1 MSGRLVSK
9 NMFEVLC
16 DIWQIPLHVGPQLA
30 GMQNEGAGLS
40 ETYGQFQS
48 RNDVTLTS
56 GQCVVGKLVI
66 RLDRYKALEESR
78 SSTLRMIKDLQF
90 KKTIPLFTCQKI
102 TFLKGTVWT
111 QLWGNTPSLYQGC
124 KPAPSEE
131 QQGNIINN

>member
-16 DIWQIPLHVGPQLA
+16 DTWQIPIHFGPQLS

-56 GQCVVGKLVI
+56 G
-66 RLDRYKALEESR
+66 
-78 SSTLRMIKDLQF
+78 
-90 KKTIPLFTCQKI
+90 
-102 TFLKGTVWT
+102 
-111 QLWGNTPSLYQGC
+111 
-124 KPAPSEE
+124 
-131 QQGNIINN
+131 